1 MVVIH
6 GTGLLAP
13 KLGESM
19 RHFIGIN
26 RIIGAI
32 VLSVAASTQAAF
44 PDKAIHLIVPFPPNG
59 TTDVVARRISQK
71 LGDVLGQAVIIENK
85 GGAGAT
91 IGTQLVA
98 NAPADGYTL
107 LMATNSHT
115 ANPSIYKSLG
125 YDTVKSF
132 TSVIMLAD
140 TPGLVVIH
148 PSVKANTLLEFIALA
163 KKSSPPLLFGTA
175 GSGTFP
181 HLATELLI
189 DRAGIEMVHI
199 PYKGAGPAMIDLLGG
214 VYQFKVDAY
223 PTSAVQLKAD
233 KLRALAVTSLERMPQ
248 IPDIPT
254 VAELGFPGF
263 ETTFWMAILA
273 PAGTPQAI
281 VQKQETAFVRTLQ
294 DPQVVERLIAD
305 GVRIIAKPASYVDD
319 LIAREMKQWP
329 PIVKKAGIAAN

>member
-1 MVVIH
+1 MQRLKGIQLSIASA
-6 GTGLLAP
+6 LLCV
-13 KLGESM
+13 
-19 RHFIGIN
+19 GIT
-26 RIIGAI
+26 A
-32 VLSVAASTQAAF
+32 QAAF
-44 PDKAIHLIVPFPPNG
+44 PEKSIHLIVPFPPNG

-71 LGDVLGQAVIIENK
+71 LSEVLGQTVVIENK

-98 NAPADGYTL
+98 IAPADGYTL

-115 ANPSIYKSLG
+115 ANPSIYKALG
-125 YDTVKSF
+125 YDTIKSF
-132 TSVIMLAD
+132 TSIVMIGD

-148 PSVKANTLLEFIALA
+148 PSVAAKSLPEFIALA
-163 KKSSPPLLFGTA
+163 KKTTPPLQYGTA

-214 VYQFKVDAY
+214 VYQFKIDAF
-223 PTSAVQLKAD
+223 PTSAVQIKAG
-233 KLRALAVTSLERMPQ
+233 KIRPLAVTSLERMPQ

-263 ETTFWMAILA
+263 ETTFWMAVLA
-273 PAGTPQAI
+273 PAGTPQPV
-281 VQKQETAFVRTLQ
+281 VQTLEKAFVRTLQ
-294 DPQVVERLIAD
+294 DPQVVERLTAD
-305 GVRIIAKPASYVDD
+305 GVRIIAKPANYVDE
-319 LIAREMKQWP
+319 LVARELKQWP
-329 PIVKKAGIAAN
+329 PIVKKAGIAIN